1 MKEYPILFT
10 GDMVRANRAGK
21 KRMTRRVVD
30 MDRLKVVMRREVRSD
45 LPEIIRPVLV
55 APKSAKLR
63 ASLNLAGAV
72 SCTTSPDRD
81 LGLKPG
87 EFDFVCPYAQGETVL
102 ATAGG
107 KHTWTII
114 PHASSIWVRE
124 SFLHEMGGTTMPSG
138 EFESYW
144 CGKCCH
150 IEYVADGATPRY
162 LYPGHYGSHYMG
174 KRPSIHMPRW
184 ACGDV
189 YTVTKVRIERL
200 WDITEEDAIAEGCM
214 RGDQYFGENSSRAM
228 SARQSFM
235 WLWQIMYD
243 RRPGFAWLENPWVWV
258 VEYDNPL
265 WEVV

>member
-1 MKEYPILFT
+1 MKEYPVIFN
-10 GDMVRANRAGK
+10 GNMVRANRAGR

-30 MDRLKVVMRREVRSD
+30 MDKLKVVMRREVRSD

-55 APKSAKLR
+55 APKGFKFR

-72 SCTTSPDRD
+72 SCTTSSDRD

-102 ATAGG
+102 VTAGG
-107 KHTWTII
+107 KETWTII

-124 SFLHEMGGTTMPSG
+124 TWRLFNGIDECPHADFPCGCPSHGSPLYKACHDDG
-138 EFESYW
+138 ESKW
-144 CGKCCH
+144 
-150 IEYVADGATPRY
+150 
-162 LYPGHYGSHYMG
+162 L
-174 KRPSIHMPRW
+174 PSIHMPRKY
-184 ACGDV
+184 CRDV

-200 WDITEEDAIAEGCM
+200 HDITEEDAIAEGCM
-214 RGDQYFGENSSRAM
+214 RGDRYLGENSSSAM

-265 WEVV
+265 WGKV